1 MEKFL
6 SLTAVAV
13 PLPHM
18 NVDTDIII
26 PASALKT
33 VTRDGLGAQ
42 AFRALRY
49 DGAGA
54 LRADCVFNQERY
66 RDAGILIA
74 GANFGCGSSREHA
87 AWALTDMGIRCV
99 IAPSFADIFASNS
112 VKNGILCVSLP
123 QATVDAF
130 SRMAGEGNT
139 AGGAFTVDLVN
150 QHIITPDGGVVP
162 FQVEPA
168 RRDTLMAGLDD
179 IGITLQSAGEIAAFE
194 RRRAVEEPWRNARMD
209 AESCNKIT

>member
-13 PLPHM
+13 PLPQM

-33 VTRDGLGAQ
+33 VTRDGLGEQ

-54 LRADCVFNQERY
+54 LRADCVFNQDRY

-112 VKNGILCVSLP
+112 VKNGILCVTLP
-123 QATVDAF
+123 QATVDAL
-130 SRMAGEGNT
+130 SRLAGEGNT
-139 AGGAFTVDLVN
+139 AGGAFTVDLVRSR
-150 QHIITPDGGVVP
+150 ITTPDGSVVP
-162 FQVEPA
+162 FAVEPA
-168 RRDTLMAGLDD
+168 RRETLMAGLDE
-179 IGITLQSAGEIAAFE
+179 IGVTLQQVAEIDAFE
-194 RRRAVEEPWRNARMD
+194 QRRAVSEPWRNARMD
-209 AESCNKIT
+209 VV